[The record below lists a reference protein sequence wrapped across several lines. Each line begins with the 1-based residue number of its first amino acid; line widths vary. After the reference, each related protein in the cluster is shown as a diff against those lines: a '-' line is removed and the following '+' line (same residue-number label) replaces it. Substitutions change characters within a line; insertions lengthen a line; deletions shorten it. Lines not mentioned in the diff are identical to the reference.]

1 MLKKILLVV
10 SLFLLAA
17 CSTSEES
24 VPVIEEEETTQS
36 ESVESETE
44 ESVTEELSQDY
55 SQFTSMEELVTATIQ
70 EFGLNP
76 EAVSV
81 AYHNYQTDTDF
92 FYNERTP
99 MLVGS
104 VTKVGVARL
113 YADLIADGVM
123 SFETELPYSDAL
135 FEEGAG
141 PVTNGE
147 KKASYPLYEL
157 FYNSLALSDNTAF
170 NMLFSYYQQ
179 IYGNVQ
185 ESLLNLSGL
194 SFDQPEYTTNN
205 MADAQMILNMLLPV
219 ATEDKYSY
227 ILTSL
232 SGNTEAEYFKKYIQE
247 GMFTKYGSIGGSLHD
262 SGIYMEDGEPVYALV
277 VLTNGQGNVDE
288 FLATMNL
295 RMNEWGKF
303 QQQNTQTD

>member
-1 MLKKILLVV
+1 MLVV

-24 VPVIEEEETTQS
+24 VPVMEEEKTTQS
-36 ESVESETE
+36 ESVVRETE

-55 SQFTSMEELVTATIQ
+55 SQFTSMEELVTATIH

-76 EAVSV
+76 EAVLV
-81 AYHNYQTDTDF
+81 AYYNYQTDTDF
-92 FYNERTP
+92 FYNERSP

-123 SFETELPYSDAL
+123 SSETELPYSDAL

-147 KKASYPLYEL
+147 KRASYPLYEL

-194 SFDQPEYTTNN
+194 SFDQAEYTTNN
-205 MADAQMILNMLLPV
+205 MADAQMILNILLPV

-277 VLTNGQGNVDE
+277 VLTNGANSNNKTPKQIRIMLE
-288 FLATMNL
+288 YY
-295 RMNEWGKF
+295 
-303 QQQNTQTD
+303 

>member
-1 MLKKILLVV
+1 MLVV

-24 VPVIEEEETTQS
+24 VPVMEEEKTTQS
-36 ESVESETE
+36 ESVESERE
-44 ESVTEELSQDY
+44 ESVTEELSKDY
-55 SQFTSMEELVTATIQ
+55 SQFTSIEELLTATIQ

-81 AYHNYQTDTDF
+81 AYYNYQTDTDF
-92 FYNERTP
+92 FYNERSP

-194 SFDQPEYTTNN
+194 SFDQAEYTTNN
-205 MADAQMILNMLLPV
+205 MADAQMI
-219 ATEDKYSY
+219 
-227 ILTSL
+227 
-232 SGNTEAEYFKKYIQE
+232 
-247 GMFTKYGSIGGSLHD
+247 
-262 SGIYMEDGEPVYALV
+262 
-277 VLTNGQGNVDE
+277 
-288 FLATMNL
+288 
-295 RMNEWGKF
+295 
-303 QQQNTQTD
+303 

>member
-1 MLKKILLVV
+1 MLKKILLFV
-10 SLFLLAA
+10 SVFLLAA

-24 VPVIEEEETTQS
+24 VPVMEEEKTTQS

-44 ESVTEELSQDY
+44 ESVTEELSKDY
-55 SQFTSMEELVTATIQ
+55 SQFTSIEELLTATIQ

-81 AYHNYQTDTDF
+81 AYYNYQTDTDF
-92 FYNERTP
+92 FYNERSP

-194 SFDQPEYTTNN
+194 SFDQAEYTTNN
-205 MADAQMILNMLLPV
+205 MADAQMILNILLPV

-232 SGNTEAEYFKKYIQE
+232 SGNTEAEYFKKYVQE